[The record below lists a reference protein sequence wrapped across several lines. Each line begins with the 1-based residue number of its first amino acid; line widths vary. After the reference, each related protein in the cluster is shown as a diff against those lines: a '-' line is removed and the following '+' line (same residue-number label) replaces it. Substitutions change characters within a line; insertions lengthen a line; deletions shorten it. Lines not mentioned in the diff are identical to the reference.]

1 MIAVS
6 VAAPAQAG
14 NGTDTQALR
23 TAVTAAGI
31 TEHLAEFQKI
41 ATANGG
47 NRAAGL
53 AGHEAS
59 AAYVEKELIAAGYK
73 PERQY
78 FTYDKTVVD
87 TAVLAQITPTPAT
100 YEYNVDYTE
109 MSYASE
115 GNVTAAVTAVDVN
128 ITGDRASTSGCED
141 ADFATF
147 PAGNIALIQRGTCSF
162 REKADNALEAK
173 ASRRDHLQPGQ
184 RLHHGRPRSA
194 ALRHARPA
202 DLHAAGGGHD
212 VRTR

>member
-1 MIAVS
+1 MFERRRLRIGIGATIAAGAMIAVS

-59 AAYVEKELIAAGYK
+59 AAYVEKAAAS
-73 PERQY
+73 PRV
-78 FTYDKTVVD
+78 TSPSVSISPT
-87 TAVLAQITPTPAT
+87 TRPSSTPPCSLRSPRRPRPTCT
-100 YEYNVDYTE
+100 TSTYTE

-141 ADFATF
+141 ADFAAF

-162 REKADNALEAK
+162 REKADNAL
-173 ASRRDHLQPGQ
+173 
-184 RLHHGRPRSA
+184 RSQSE
-194 ALRHARPA
+194 PP
-202 DLHAAGGGHD
+202 
-212 VRTR
+212 